1 MNRLRT
7 LLGIG
12 VGLAVVIGAAWYFT
26 HSGPA
31 PQNRGG
37 RNAAANQAVTVGL
50 ATVAKGDIPIV
61 DRALG
66 TVTPLATV
74 TVKTQITGQLVQ
86 VAFTEGQAVKKD
98 DLLAVVDP
106 RPYDVALQDA
116 QGTLAKDQ
124 ALLKNAQ
131 IDLQRYKTLVAQD
144 SIARQQYD
152 TQAALV
158 RQYEAQIITD
168 QALVDSAKLNLVYTR
183 IIAPVNGRIGLRLVD
198 PGNYVSLS
206 DATGICVITQMQP
219 MSVLFTIPEDS
230 LPQVRQRLRA
240 GAKLP
245 VTALDRAQ
253 KNQLGQ
259 GVVSTTDNQ
268 IDTTTGTIR
277 LRAIFDNTDEA
288 LFPNQFVNIRLLADT
303 VKDAITVPV
312 AAVQRGQPGTFV
324 YLVKSD
330 DTVTIRVIET
340 GATDGEKVAI
350 TKGLAIGDEV
360 VVDGVDRLRD
370 GAKIRRPGQQPGGR
384 PVAAAP
390 EGGAPKADGVKPPA
404 QGQGQR
410 HGGGGQQGASG
421 ERRGGGSRTPAQTN
435 Q

>member
-1 MNRLRT
+1 M
-7 LLGIG
+7 GIAIV
-12 VGLAVVIGAAWYFT
+12 VGAGWYITT
-26 HSGPA
+26 HHASA
-31 PQNRGG
+31 PTQGSGG
-37 RNAAANQAVTVGL
+37 RGRFAQSGQATPVGIAAA
-50 ATVAKGDIPIV
+50 AKADVPIV
-61 DRALG
+61 IRALG

-74 TVKTQITGQLVQ
+74 TVKAQITGQLMQ

-106 RPYDVALQDA
+106 RPYEVALQNA

-168 QALVDSAKLNLVYTR
+168 QANVDAAKLNLVYTR

-198 PGNYVSLS
+198 PGNYVSLG

-230 LPQVRQRLRA
+230 LPQVRQRLRD

-277 LRAIFDNTDEA
+277 LRAIFDNPDEA

-340 GATDGEKVAI
+340 GATDGEKIAI
-350 TKGLAIGDEV
+350 TKGLEVGDQV
-360 VVDGVDRLRD
+360 VIDGVDRLRD
-370 GAKIRRPGQQPGGR
+370 GAKIRRPGQAPGGPGR

-390 EGGAPKADGVKPPA
+390 DGSTPPADGVKPPA
-404 QGQGQR
+404 EGQGQR
-410 HGGGGQQGASG
+410 HGGGGQQGAGG
-421 ERRGGGSRTPAQTN
+421 ERRGGGSPTPAQTN